1 MVCLQSFVLTFI
13 LIICLRGWEDG
24 DTIIFFKKNP
34 IMDVKGEKF
43 SFMALGR
50 KKEIKVIQCIDSLLF
65 YKLAQTRFT
74 T

>member
-1 MVCLQSFVLTFI
+1 MVCLQSFMLTFI

-24 DTIIFFKKNP
+24 DTIIFLKTP

>member
-24 DTIIFFKKNP
+24 DTIIFLKIP

>member
-1 MVCLQSFVLTFI
+1 MTLL
-13 LIICLRGWEDG
+13 
-24 DTIIFFKKNP
+24 FFLKIP